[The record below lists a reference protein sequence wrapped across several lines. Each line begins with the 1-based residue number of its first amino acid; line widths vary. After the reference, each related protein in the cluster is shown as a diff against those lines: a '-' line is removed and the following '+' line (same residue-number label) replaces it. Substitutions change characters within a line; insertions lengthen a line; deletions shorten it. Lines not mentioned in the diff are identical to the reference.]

1 MIAMVSAILKV
12 GVREEHVVVIKA
24 CSLSEGVKIMV
35 DGDVALDTTAP
46 RPPGTAEVEIGR
58 DEKHLL
64 RVVLKE
70 GIVCRI
76 DVFVDGALVG
86 SY

>member
-1 MIAMVSAILKV
+1 MAMVSALLKV
-12 GVREEHVVVIKA
+12 GTKEKHVVVVKA

-46 RPPGTAEVEIGR
+46 RPPGIAEVEIGR
-58 DEKHLL
+58 EEKHLL

-76 DVFVDGALVG
+76 DIFVDGSLVG